1 MENPV
6 PPVTRDPAGPDRE
19 GPPASGVRGPA
30 LNVAVGAPLMSHVVV
45 RPGAESYWR
54 ALKEVR
60 DPELPI
66 SVVDMGLI
74 YDIRVEDEG
83 TGSRLSVTMTFTATA
98 CPCMEL
104 MLMDVEER
112 LLAEPAVRSVS
123 VEVVWDPPWNRT
135 MITDEGRAKLREYG
149 VAA

>member
-1 MENPV
+1 MS
-6 PPVTRDPAGPDRE
+6 AG
-19 GPPASGVRGPA
+19 ASGGAAGSTGGVGVRGPA
-30 LNVAVGAPLMSHVVV
+30 LNAVVGAPLLDHVVV
-45 RPGAESYWR
+45 RPGTERYWR

-74 YDIRVEDEG
+74 YDIASRDDGG
-83 TGSRLSVTMTFTATA
+83 TTALDVTMTFTATA

-104 MLMDVEER
+104 MLMDVRDR
-112 LLAEPAVRSVS
+112 LLEEDVRDVAI
-123 VEVVWDPPWNRT
+123 EVVWDPPWTRG
-135 MITDEGRAKLREYG
+135 MITEEGRVTLKQYG

>member
-1 MENPV
+1 MSSEAKPEATSSPGDSGSV
-6 PPVTRDPAGPDRE
+6 P
-19 GPPASGVRGPA
+19 GVRGPA
-30 LNVAVGAPLMSHVVV
+30 LNAAVGAPLLEHIVV
-45 RPGAESYWR
+45 RPGHERYWR

-74 YDIRVEDEG
+74 YDIRESGGGGVD
-83 TGSRLSVTMTFTATA
+83 VVMTFTATA

-104 MLMDVEER
+104 MLMDVEDR
-112 LLAEPAVRSVS
+112 LLEEAGVRAVAI
-123 VEVVWDPPWNRT
+123 EVVWDPPWNRG
-135 MITDEGRAKLREYG
+135 MITEEGRAALKKYG

>member
-1 MENPV
+1 MPDATSSSPE
-6 PPVTRDPAGPDRE
+6 PARAP
-19 GPPASGVRGPA
+19 GVRGPA
-30 LNVAVGAPLMSHVVV
+30 LNAAVGAPLLDHIVV
-45 RPGAESYWR
+45 RPGHEAYWR

-74 YDIRVEDEG
+74 YDIVGGDEAPG
-83 TGSRLSVTMTFTATA
+83 GLRVTMTFTATA

-104 MLMDVEER
+104 MLMDVEAR
-112 LLAEPAVRSVS
+112 LLEEEGVEKVS
-123 VEVVWDPPWNRT
+123 IEVVWDPPWNRS
-135 MITDEGRAKLREYG
+135 MITEEGRATLKKYG

>member
-1 MENPV
+1 MS
-6 PPVTRDPAGPDRE
+6 AGPGGLV
-19 GPPASGVRGPA
+19 GPV
-30 LNVAVGAPLMSHVVV
+30 LNAVVGAPLVDHVVV
-45 RPGAESYWR
+45 RPGTERYWR

-74 YDIRVEDEG
+74 HDICRGAGDP
-83 TGSRLSVTMTFTATA
+83 SRLDVTMTFTATA

-104 MLMDVEER
+104 MLMDVRDRLMEEEDVR
-112 LLAEPAVRSVS
+112 AVGI
-123 VEVVWDPPWNRT
+123 EVVWDPPWTRD
-135 MITDEGRAKLREYG
+135 MITEEGRATLRQYG

>member
-1 MENPV
+1 MSEAT
-6 PPVTRDPAGPDRE
+6 TRDGSASAPDAP
-19 GPPASGVRGPA
+19 GLRGPA
-30 LNVAVGAPLMSHVVV
+30 LNVAVGAPLVDHIVV
-45 RPGAESYWR
+45 RPGTERYWR

-74 YDIRVEDEG
+74 YDIRVRGDAEPAE
-83 TGSRLSVTMTFTATA
+83 LVVTMTFTATA

-104 MLMDVEER
+104 MLMDVEDR
-112 LLAEPAVRSVS
+112 LLEEAGVGSVEI
-123 VEVVWDPPWNRT
+123 EVVWDPPWTRA
-135 MITDEGRAKLREYG
+135 MITEEGRATLKRYG